1 VGCALYLSGFAHV
14 TKGEEIDHAVRLA
27 RVGLG
32 HKRGLGAE
40 TERRVAVDVVVPRVC
55 IMNYVSAPVRCV
67 RLCVCA
73 VCACAAL
80 LRHVGTRV
88 EVGEDRAVEE
98 AGVAPALRA
107 GRGAAHVLL
116 PVGRRGGAH
125 ALIVV
130 TYDRVTRQ
138 QSS

>member
-1 VGCALYLSGFAHV
+1 MYLSGLAHV

-27 RVGLG
+27 RMGLG

-40 TERRVAVDVVVPRVC
+40 TERRVTVDVVVPRVC
-55 IMNYVSAPVRCV
+55 ITHGVSAHVPCECAVG
-67 RLCVCA
+67 VCA
-73 VCACAAL
+73 VCACAVL
-80 LRHVGTRV
+80 DERHVGTGA

-98 AGVAPALRA
+98 AGVAPALRV

-130 TYDRVTRQ
+130 TYDPPGDT
-138 QSS
+138 SAKH